1 MGNELQQQHLACQ
14 QCDALVKKPILQ
26 EGEQA
31 HCNRCGEMLLD
42 KKVNSIDRTFAV
54 ALAGLII
61 IFPAMF
67 LPLMGVGA
75 AGIYNEASLLD
86 CITLMINGKFYI
98 IAFCVFLFTVAV
110 PVVRLVAALYI
121 CYHIKFNKIKPSLI
135 GFFRSYHHLD
145 SWAMLHV
152 FLLGIVVSMYK
163 LLQLADLSV
172 GLGLA
177 AFAFLLACSTLISV
191 TLDQHFVWELLEEDN
206 NANHS

>member
-1 MGNELQQQHLACQ
+1 MFNTSQEQYLACK
-14 QCDALVKKPILQ
+14 QCDTLVTKPILQ

-31 HCNRCGEMLLD
+31 HCNRCGEIFID
-42 KKVNSIDRTFAV
+42 KKINSINRTLAI

-61 IFPAMF
+61 LFPAIL

-86 CITLMINGKFYI
+86 CITLMIDSQFYI

-110 PVVRLVAALYI
+110 PVVRLIAAIYI
-121 CYHIKFNKIKPSLI
+121 CYHVKFNKIKPSLI
-135 GFFRSYHHLD
+135 HFFRSYHYLD

-172 GLGLA
+172 GIGLA

-191 TLDQHFVWELLEEDN
+191 TLDQHLIWELLEEEHVD
-206 NANHS
+206 NHS